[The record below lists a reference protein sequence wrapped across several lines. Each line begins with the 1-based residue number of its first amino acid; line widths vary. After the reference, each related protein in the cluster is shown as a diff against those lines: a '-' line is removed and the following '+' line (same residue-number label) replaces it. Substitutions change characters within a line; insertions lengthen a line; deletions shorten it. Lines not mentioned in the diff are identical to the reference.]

1 MIIEIKEIK
10 GIKIKIP
17 DFWKIIALV
26 ITILMVLKKFGY
38 L

>member
-17 DFWKIIALV
+17 DFWKIIAAV
-26 ITILMVLKKFGY
+26 IAVLLFLKKVGY